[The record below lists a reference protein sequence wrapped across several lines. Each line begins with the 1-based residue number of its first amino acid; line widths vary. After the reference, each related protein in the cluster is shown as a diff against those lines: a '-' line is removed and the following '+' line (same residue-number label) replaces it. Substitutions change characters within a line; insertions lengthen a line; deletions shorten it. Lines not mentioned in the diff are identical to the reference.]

1 MNFKLLIR
9 LTFPLLLIFVIF
21 ACSKDEREGASEQSF
36 HTDFASGKDNWVAGF
51 ADYSGNN
58 VEIYELKEEL
68 SHLPEPLDTQK
79 QAYMLSGI
87 NRSDDLFMYLKK
99 QLTGFKP
106 LTAYSINFTI
116 QLASDAISGGV
127 GAGGAPGEAVGI
139 GVGASVIEPLARS
152 NENNFYQMNIDKIN
166 QCCTDGE
173 DMVVIGNVANGGDVY
188 EYKMLERA
196 GEFQVTTDAEG
207 NIWVL
212 VGTDSGYEGKTTL
225 YYSTIRMKIT
235 EIFD

>member
-1 MNFKLLIR
+1 MNFKLPISLM
-9 LTFPLLLIFVIF
+9 FPLLLIF
-21 ACSKDEREGASEQSF
+21 ACSKDDEREGASEQSF
-36 HTDFASGKDNWVAGF
+36 YTDFAAGTDNWVAGF
-51 ADYSGNN
+51 ADYNGNN
-58 VEIYELKEEL
+58 VETYELKDEL
-68 SHLPEPLDTQK
+68 SHLPEPLDTKK
-79 QAYMLSGI
+79 QAYKLSGI

-99 QLTGFKP
+99 QLGGFKP
-106 LTAYSINFTI
+106 LTAYRINFTI
-116 QLASDAISGGV
+116 KLASDAISGGV

-139 GVGASVIEPLARS
+139 GVGASVIEPLAS
-152 NENNFYQMNIDKIN
+152 ANENNFYQMNIDKIN

-196 GEFQVTTDAEG
+196 GEFQVTADAEG
-207 NIWVL
+207 KIWVL

-225 YYSTIRMKIT
+225 YYSTIGMKIT